1 MDKRPHSPDGNS
13 QALVKRQ
20 RTDDQQ
26 IIIGSVTK
34 DVSVHCKAACKAVEG
49 VQDLLLVLL
58 QPALQS
64 QQTADPV
71 LQLKL
76 VLIAS

>member
-34 DVSVHCKAACKAVEG
+34 DVSRLHTIWPYRVGAV
-49 VQDLLLVLL
+49 VRSVVSVLLLFCAMTGVF
-58 QPALQS
+58 
-64 QQTADPV
+64 V
-71 LQLKL
+71 
-76 VLIAS
+76 

>member
-1 MDKRPHSPDGNS
+1 MGTRRPHSPDHLYNNS

-34 DVSVHCKAACKAVEG
+34 DVSCLGCCPLNQG
-49 VQDLLLVLL
+49 W
-58 QPALQS
+58 
-64 QQTADPV
+64 
-71 LQLKL
+71 
-76 VLIAS
+76 